1 VKRFLER
8 DHDVRFDIASTFG
21 APLSLTERISSAET
35 CLSSAPE
42 KRLEEIAETRPA
54 EFELDAAALAR
65 RIALEAAAWLRPPTR
80 LRLEPAAARLIPIR
94 PELVVFLSFLRIP
107 ENFVG
112 FVELLEFFFRRR
124 LVLVDVGMVFARE
137 FAERFANLVVAR
149 RFRNAKRLVII
160 SELNCHGAARKV
172 VRATH
177 LRKNA
182 PMRYLGRM
190 RDLGR
195 MMAILGGVMTLI
207 GIALWSGFGAGWLGR
222 LPGDIRIE
230 RGNTAFY
237 FPIVTCII
245 VSIVLTLIMSFFR
258 R

>member
-1 VKRFLER
+1 MKRFLER
-8 DHDVRFDIASTFG
+8 DHDVRFDIASSFG
-21 APLSLTERISSAET
+21 APLSLTKRISSAEA

-42 KRLEEIAETRPA
+42 KRLEEIAETRSA
-54 EFELDAAALAR
+54 EFEVDAAAIAR
-65 RIALEAAAWLRPPTR
+65 RIALEPAARLRTPTR
-80 LRLEPAAARLIPIR
+80 RRLKSAAGLIPIR
-94 PELVVFLSFLRIP
+94 AELVVFLSFLRIS

-137 FAERFANLVVAR
+137 LAERFANLVVAR
-149 RFRNAKRLVII
+149 RFRNAKSLVII
-160 SELNCHGAARKV
+160 SELNCHGAGRKV

-195 MMAILGGVMTLI
+195 MLAILGGVITLV

-245 VSIVLTLIMSFFR
+245 VSIVLTLLMSFFR